1 MVIIKKLNGKML
13 KKMQNTKLEYHM
25 TGSHALPDKVFTFIY
40 IYIYIYWC
48 IYWCDDDDDYYY
60 YYYYLEMPKYKNPS
74 SMPIKL

>member
-1 MVIIKKLNGKML
+1 MVIIKKLNEKML
-13 KKMQNTKLEYHM
+13 KEMRNIKLEHHM
-25 TGSHALPDKVFTFIY
+25 TGPHALPDKIFTF

-48 IYWCDDDDDYYY
+48 IYWYDDDDY